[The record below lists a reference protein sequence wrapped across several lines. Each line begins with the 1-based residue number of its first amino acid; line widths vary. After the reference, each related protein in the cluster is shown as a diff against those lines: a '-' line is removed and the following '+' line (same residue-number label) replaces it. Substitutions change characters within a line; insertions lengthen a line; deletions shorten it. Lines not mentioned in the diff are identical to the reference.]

1 MIFYLS
7 PWMSANERE
16 RELEGKGE
24 RVPEKRGSGLGGV
37 IKARQVGQ
45 TYAWLPGKCV
55 TCNSQ
60 QVTCSGPNQTN
71 SRKNAGRIPERT
83 QAGVQSKHFS
93 PGLHPNMLKVRGR
106 KGVVSPMTAG

>member
-1 MIFYLS
+1 MQKKKAPSLCALINLAMIFYLS

-16 RELEGKGE
+16 SLRGKGKGE

-55 TCNSQ
+55 TCW
-60 QVTCSGPNQTN
+60 
-71 SRKNAGRIPERT
+71 
-83 QAGVQSKHFS
+83 
-93 PGLHPNMLKVRGR
+93 
-106 KGVVSPMTAG
+106 